1 MIPMQFEIQCLKK
14 MLCRGICNASVANF
28 LLARCFLTVHNV
40 GISGLYTAD
49 WTSSGQATTSGRLW
63 NCTRYSPDPTP
74 SDFHLSGSLKQNLA
88 GK

>member
-1 MIPMQFEIQCLKK
+1 MQFEIQCLKK
-14 MLCRGICNASVANF
+14 MLCRRICNASVANF
-28 LLARCFLTVHNV
+28 LLARCFLMVDKV

-49 WTSSGQATTSGRLW
+49 WTLSGQATTPGRLW
-63 NCTRYSPDPTP
+63 DCPLYNPDPTP